1 VQRDAGAE
9 QARLQNEISGFKYYP
24 VANIGITIGF

>member
-1 VQRDAGAE
+1 VCSGE
-9 QARLQNEISGFKYYP
+9 ARVEDELKNAKYYP

>member
-1 VQRDAGAE
+1 MSRPSRAK
-9 QARLQNEISGFKYYP
+9 LQNEISGFKYYP